1 MPKYKANPTLCPH
14 LTARSQCGQD
24 RERRFIQL
32 GSSLLHDKNFQSLSS
47 AAQHLYLCMSM
58 DAGPNSVFRF
68 RRSDALRYGIAYSTF
83 IRAKNELLAK
93 HFIRLKTN
101 GRWTRTA
108 NWYVF
113 DLSWKIVPS
122 LTS

>member
-1 MPKYKANPTLCPH
+1 MPKRKANPTLCPH
-14 LTARSQCGQD
+14 LTARSQSGQD
-24 RERRFIQL
+24 KERRFVQV
-32 GSSLLHDKNFQSLSS
+32 GSSLFHDKNFQSLSS

-58 DAGPNSVFRF
+58 DAGASSVFRF

-108 NWYVF
+108 NWYTF
-113 DLSWKIVPS
+113 DLAWKPTPMPVP
-122 LTS
+122 